1 MGSTRLAKLR
11 TTPYYSPDR
20 PSLPV
25 AALCLI
31 LTVALLIAI
40 SNKLLSSAYVS
51 DTVSR
56 KAASKGEDVDAWYI
70 RELSKRKR
78 ESEKQTVT
86 RNKAQEAAFVGR
98 LKKMDEKMRQVEVG
112 KKRKELEILRK
123 ELGKRKM
130 PLVGLDWELGDGKSG
145 KSGAGGK
152 SGTGKGSKGEEK
164 TRKGK
169 EKEARVPDTKG
180 EAAVDAKPPGKLKKL
195 LLGPLASAP
204 KERSKSRSAA
214 GGPGWKPADDAVAH
228 AAIRGGAIRAESM
241 ANDLVAQKG

>member
-1 MGSTRLAKLR
+1 M
-11 TTPYYSPDR
+11 
-20 PSLPV
+20 
-25 AALCLI
+25 
-31 LTVALLIAI
+31 
-40 SNKLLSSAYVS
+40 
-51 DTVSR
+51 
-56 KAASKGEDVDAWYI
+56 DAWYI

-78 ESEKQTVT
+78 EKEKETVT

-98 LKKMDEKMRQVEVG
+98 LKKMDREMRRVEVG

-130 PLVGLDWELGDGKSG
+130 PLVGLDWELGDGKSR
-145 KSGAGGK
+145 AGGK

-169 EKEARVPDTKG
+169 EKEARAPDTKG

-195 LLGPLASAP
+195 LLGPLASGP
-204 KERSKSRSAA
+204 KDRSKSRSAA